1 MKKSEFK
8 RPDGRAYDEIRQIKA
23 EVGIVSRA
31 DGSARFQIGKT
42 VAYAAVYGPR
52 SLYPKFLQNPKRGLL
67 RCYYNMLP
75 FSSKGER
82 VKPGPSRRAL
92 EISLVTEKA
101 LTPAIDLTKY
111 PNAVVDVFIELP
123 QTDAG
128 TRCAGITA
136 AAMALADAGIV
147 MYDLVSAV
155 AVGYVNGNLIA
166 DLIYDEEAYPGEV
179 ADIPVAYMPRYDKFS
194 LLQMDGKISGEQLQK
209 ALELA
214 KKVCLQIY
222 NVQKKALK
230 RRYEKYKS
238 IGNVEG

>member
-1 MKKSEFK
+1 MVFK
-8 RPDGRAYDEIRQIKA
+8 RPDGRAYDEIRPIKA
-23 EVGIVSRA
+23 EVGVVGRA
-31 DGSARFQIGKT
+31 DGSAMFQIGKT

-52 SLYPKFLQNPKRGLL
+52 SLYPKFLQNPKKGLL
-67 RCYYNMLP
+67 RCYYTMLP

-82 VKPGPSRRAL
+82 VKPGPSRRSA
-92 EISLVTEKA
+92 EIGLVTEKA
-101 LTPAIDLTKY
+101 LTPAIDLTRY
-111 PNAVVDVFIELP
+111 PNAVIDVFIELP

-147 MYDLVSAV
+147 MYDLVSSV

-179 ADIPVAYMPRYDKFS
+179 ADIPTAYMPRYDRFS
-194 LLQMDGKISGEQLQK
+194 LLQMDGRISSDQLKK

-214 KKVCLQIY
+214 KKVCLKIY
-222 NVQKKALK
+222 DVQKKALK
-230 RRYEKYKS
+230 RKYQKYKLMEHM
-238 IGNVEG
+238 EG